1 MSAPPRLE
9 SAPIAG
15 GGEVL
20 LRVAGL
26 SRRFGGVVAV
36 DDLSFDVREGEI
48 VGLIGPNGAGKTT
61 VINLL
66 TGLLQPTQGTITFGG
81 VRIDQHPAHRIARA
95 GIARTYQN
103 VRLFRGLSVL
113 DNVIVGT
120 HSRTGASFAARLCF
134 APGVRR
140 EEARARAQARTL
152 LARVNLADRAA
163 ARAPSLPYGEQRR
176 LEIARALA
184 AQPRLLLLDEPA
196 AGMNPAEMDQLIALI
211 RSLRDEGQTILL
223 IEHNMQVVMGVC
235 DRIVVLSFGKK
246 IAEGT
251 PAEISANK
259 EVIAA
264 YLGEEE

>member
-1 MSAPPRLE
+1 MRPPMS
-9 SAPIAG
+9 
-15 GGEVL
+15 L
-20 LRVAGL
+20 LRVADL
-26 SRRFGGVVAV
+26 TRRFGGVVAV
-36 DDLSFDVREGEI
+36 DGVSFDVGAGEI

-66 TGLLQPTQGTITFGG
+66 SGLLRPTAGTITFDSA
-81 VRIDQHPAHRIARA
+81 RLDQLPPYRIARA
-95 GIARTYQN
+95 GVARTYQN
-103 VRLFRGLSVL
+103 IRLFRGLSAL

-120 HSRTGASFAARLCF
+120 HTRTNASFAARLVF
-134 APGVRR
+134 APAVRR
-140 EEARARAQARTL
+140 EEEQARETARQL
-152 LARVNLADRAA
+152 LARVNLAGRAES
-163 ARAPSLPYGEQRR
+163 RATSLPYGEQRR

-235 DRIVVLSFGKK
+235 DRIVVLNFGRK

-251 PAEISANK
+251 PQEISQNK

-264 YLGEEE
+264 YLGEED

>member
-1 MSAPPRLE
+1 MPP
-9 SAPIAG
+9 
-15 GGEVL
+15 L
-20 LRVAGL
+20 LRVEAL
-26 SRRFGGVVAV
+26 TRRFGGVVAV
-36 DDLSFDVREGEI
+36 DNVSFAVDEGEI

-66 TGLLQPTQGTITFGG
+66 TGLLKPSGGSIAFGAA
-81 VRIDQHPAHRIARA
+81 RLDQLPAHRIARA
-95 GIARTYQN
+95 GVARTYQN
-103 VRLFRGLSVL
+103 VRLFRGLSAL

-120 HSRTGASFAARLCF
+120 HGQTRASFAARLF
-134 APGVRR
+134 FDRAVRR
-140 EEARARAQARTL
+140 EEEQAREQARAL
-152 LARVNLADRAA
+152 LARVNLAPRAEV
-163 ARAPSLPYGEQRR
+163 RATSLPYGEQRR

-184 AQPRLLLLDEPA
+184 AKPRLLLLDEPA

-235 DRIVVLSFGKK
+235 DRIVVLSFGRK

-264 YLGEEE
+264 YLGDEE

>member
-1 MSAPPRLE
+1 MALLS
-9 SAPIAG
+9 IAN
-15 GGEVL
+15 
-20 LRVAGL
+20 L

-36 DDLSFDVREGEI
+36 DDVSFDVREGEI

-66 TGLLQPTQGTITFGG
+66 SGLLRPTTGSIAFGEI
-81 VRIDQHPAHRIARA
+81 RLDQLPPHRIARA
-95 GIARTYQN
+95 GVARTYQN
-103 VRLFRGLSVL
+103 IRLFRGLSAL

-120 HSRTGASFAARLCF
+120 HARTSASFAARLAF
-134 APGVRR
+134 APAVRR
-140 EEARARAQARTL
+140 EEAAARDTAQAL
-152 LARVNLADRAA
+152 LQRVNLGGRAGI
-163 ARAPSLPYGEQRR
+163 RATSLPYGEQRR

-211 RSLRDEGQTILL
+211 RSLRDDGQTILL

-235 DRIVVLSFGKK
+235 DRIVVLNFGRK

-251 PAEISANK
+251 PGEIGQNK

-264 YLGEEE
+264 YLGEDDEETV

>member
-1 MSAPPRLE
+1 MPS
-9 SAPIAG
+9 
-15 GGEVL
+15 L
-20 LRVAGL
+20 LRVEAL
-26 SRRFGGVVAV
+26 TRRFGGVVAV
-36 DDLSFDVREGEI
+36 DNVSFDVREGEI

-66 TGLLQPTQGTITFGG
+66 TGLLKPSSGAITFGDA
-81 VRIDQHPAHRIARA
+81 RLDQLPAHRIARA
-95 GIARTYQN
+95 GVARTYQN
-103 VRLFRGLSVL
+103 IRLFRGLSAL

-120 HSRTGASFAARLCF
+120 HGHTRAPFAARLAF
-134 APGVRR
+134 VPSVRR
-140 EEARARAQARTL
+140 EEEKAREQARTL
-152 LARVNLADRAA
+152 LARVNLGGRAD
-163 ARAPSLPYGEQRR
+163 ARATSLPYGEQRR

-184 AQPRLLLLDEPA
+184 ARPRLLLLDEPA

-235 DRIVVLSFGKK
+235 DRIVVLSFGRA

-259 EVIAA
+259 DVIAA

>member
-1 MSAPPRLE
+1 MPP
-9 SAPIAG
+9 
-15 GGEVL
+15 L
-20 LRVAGL
+20 LRVEAL
-26 SRRFGGVVAV
+26 TRRFGGVVAV
-36 DDLSFDVREGEI
+36 DNVSFDVREGEI

-66 TGLLQPTQGTITFGG
+66 TGLFKPSGGAITFGDA
-81 VRIDQHPAHRIARA
+81 RLDRLPAHRIARA
-95 GIARTYQN
+95 GVARTYQN
-103 VRLFRGLSVL
+103 IRLFRGLSAL

-120 HSRTGASFAARLCF
+120 HGHTRAPFAARLVF

-140 EEARARAQARTL
+140 EEEAARDRARTL
-152 LARVNLADRAA
+152 LARVNLAGRAE
-163 ARAPSLPYGEQRR
+163 ARATSLPYGEQRR

-184 AQPRLLLLDEPA
+184 ARPRLLLLDEPA

-235 DRIVVLSFGKK
+235 DRIVVLNFGRS
-246 IAEGT
+246 IAEGS

-259 EVIAA
+259 DVIAA

>member
-1 MSAPPRLE
+1 MSA
-9 SAPIAG
+9 
-15 GGEVL
+15 L
-20 LRVAGL
+20 LSVEGL
-26 SRRFGGVVAV
+26 TRRFGGVVAV
-36 DDLSFDVREGEI
+36 DGVSFGVGEGEI

-66 TGLLQPTQGTITFGG
+66 TGLLKPSGGSITFDGT
-81 VRIDQHPAHRIARA
+81 RLDLLPAHRIARA
-95 GIARTYQN
+95 GVARTYQN
-103 VRLFRGLSVL
+103 VRLFRGLSAL

-120 HSRTGASFAARLCF
+120 HGHTSASFAARLVF
-134 APGVRR
+134 SPAVRR
-140 EEARARAQARTL
+140 EEEAAREQARGL
-152 LARVNLADRAA
+152 LARVNLAPRAGS
-163 ARAPSLPYGEQRR
+163 RATSLPYGEQRR

-184 AQPRLLLLDEPA
+184 SRPRLLLLDEPA

-251 PAEISANK
+251 PGEISANK
-259 EVIAA
+259 DVIAA
-264 YLGEEE
+264 YLGDEE

>member
-1 MSAPPRLE
+1 MPP
-9 SAPIAG
+9 
-15 GGEVL
+15 L
-20 LRVAGL
+20 LRVEAL
-26 SRRFGGVVAV
+26 TRRFGGVVAV
-36 DDLSFDVREGEI
+36 DNVSFVVGEGEI

-66 TGLLQPTQGTITFGG
+66 TGLLKPSAGTITFGDA
-81 VRIDQHPAHRIARA
+81 RLDQLPAHRIARA

-103 VRLFRGLSVL
+103 IRLFRGLSAL

-120 HSRTGASFAARLCF
+120 HGHTSAPFVARLF
-134 APGVRR
+134 FSPAVRR
-140 EEARARAQARTL
+140 EEESAREQARTL
-152 LARVNLADRAA
+152 LARVNLAGRAE
-163 ARAPSLPYGEQRR
+163 ARATSLPYGEQRR

-184 AQPRLLLLDEPA
+184 ARPRLLLLDEPA

-235 DRIVVLSFGKK
+235 DRLVVLNFGRT

-259 EVIAA
+259 DVIAA